1 MSLRLVGL
9 AFALL
14 DAGARHWRN
23 MTSTPRCCSRGCGS
37 GRETSG
43 RMVPTQQRLRA
54 HRRPR
59 TLDYGGFRPALGR
72 STWGSRNCSLPRTAE
87 GGRRRE
93 NIPGT
98 RRRLASAGLLGA
110 LERSHRPAL
119 RRSSPELFSH
129 KRQTLGSSSSRFLGA
144 GILEIWAKKVEGAYC
159 EGSPRHLRP
168 GRKAHMKTLP
178 ESSRVVRCMRCRD
191 PINQPIGGD
200 GQSATHC
207 ARCAP
212 TIASR
217 ESRIDR
223 IRGAALAAKA
233 ARMRALPPL
242 PNRSGLRHV

>member
-1 MSLRLVGL
+1 VGR
-9 AFALL
+9 ALL
-14 DAGARHWRN
+14 ARQRDEDAPPFPTG
-23 MTSTPRCCSRGCGS
+23 CRGPS
-37 GRETSG
+37 GRRSD
-43 RMVPTQQRLRA
+43 A
-54 HRRPR
+54 
-59 TLDYGGFRPALGR
+59 RPARRESRPHSPQRGHGPP
-72 STWGSRNCSLPRTAE
+72 TGSRNCSLPRTAE

-119 RRSSPELFSH
+119 PRSSPELFSH

>member
-1 MSLRLVGL
+1 V
-9 AFALL
+9 
-14 DAGARHWRN
+14 
-23 MTSTPRCCSRGCGS
+23 
-37 GRETSG
+37 
-43 RMVPTQQRLRA
+43 RLRTTS
-54 HRRPR
+54 RVQLSRER
-59 TLDYGGFRPALGR
+59 AL
-72 STWGSRNCSLPRTAE
+72 
-87 GGRRRE
+87 
-93 NIPGT
+93 
-98 RRRLASAGLLGA
+98 SA
-110 LERSHRPAL
+110 P
-119 RRSSPELFSH
+119 RRSSEACPRCASQLRPTDGNGSPAFPHGGTARAFLCNSPRLAAALLARIIFAQAPDPRLFV
-129 KRQTLGSSSSRFLGA
+129 QRFLGA
-144 GILEIWAKKVEGAYC
+144 GILGIWAKKVEGAYC
-159 EGSPRHLRP
+159 EESPRHLRP

-223 IRGAALAAKA
+223 IRAAALAAKA